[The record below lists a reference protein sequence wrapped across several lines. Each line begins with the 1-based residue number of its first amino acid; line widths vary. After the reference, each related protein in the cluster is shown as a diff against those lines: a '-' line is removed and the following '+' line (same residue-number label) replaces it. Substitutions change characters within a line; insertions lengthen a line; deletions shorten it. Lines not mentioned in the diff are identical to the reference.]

1 MAASAQDFQKARE
14 EIDKVKPNISYD
26 TFCETPIPTGEDKIA
41 CRIKAVPSVGF
52 LVCKKP
58 EYEGETCEEIIEK
71 ELQSI
76 LKVGEGNVTT
86 VKVSPPLI
94 SHVKCGKDESLNCSG
109 FLEEWV
115 DSERG
120 QFQQV
125 RDHISNGTVKELID
139 KVKTFTKSGL
149 PKTAEDLT
157 NIMEYMKKNP
167 SEDEYRQI
175 CDLQG
180 FFLATG
186 GFLVGDIPSVNN
198 NITLNGTCWD
208 GEPTTKEV
216 IVALDD
222 MIKAFNIKSAINASM
237 TVTSSQFTLWIAV
250 VFVVNSLFI

>member
-58 EYEGETCEEIIEK
+58 EYDDKTCEQIIGEEI
-71 ELQSI
+71 QSI
-76 LKVGEGNVTT
+76 LEVRKGNVKT

-94 SHVKCGKDESLNCSG
+94 SQVKCGKDKSLHCSG

-120 QFQQV
+120 QFRQV
-125 RDHISNGTVKELID
+125 RNHISDGTVEDLIG

-149 PKTAEDLT
+149 SKTAEDLT
-157 NIMEYMKKNP
+157 NIMKYMKKNP

-237 TVTSSQFTLWIAV
+237 TVTLSQFTLWIAV

>member
-58 EYEGETCEEIIEK
+58 EYEGETCEQIIEK

-76 LKVGEGNVTT
+76 LKVGEGNVKT

-94 SHVKCGKDESLNCSG
+94 NHVKCGKNESLNCSG

-120 QFQQV
+120 KFQQV
-125 RDHISNGTVKELID
+125 RDHISNGTVKKLID
-139 KVKTFTKSGL
+139 EVKTFTKSGL

-157 NIMEYMKKNP
+157 NIMKYMKKNP
-167 SEDEYRQI
+167 SKDEYRQI

-237 TVTSSQFTLWIAV
+237 TVTLSQFTLWIAV